1 MDKSNVIT
9 GAAPIE
15 VIKCRKC
22 SESTYRGVPIINK
35 SSTFDWCIELR
46 CPNCDFKWFVCNLC
60 PVQRSLMT
68 NWSDVTRHNRYRK
81 HNNTSNVGN
90 ASKRQKET
98 MDVMG
103 KSEECEND
111 GFFDDN
117 HLYSTVA
124 PDVDKML
131 RFQLPGPPDF
141 SKANAVSQNFF
152 ASENA
157 GTGLGCALLV
167 GQSQFQLTNIAS
179 KMQPKEVTL
188 QIEIAELA
196 YNISTEQRR
205 KLASIL
211 NSCEEVLLSQ
221 RENTSNTS
229 SWPTSIPRSLRDIRS
244 FYLEGK
250 WAIIPNLPR
259 PAVQNIGEHAYVS
272 LTDCV
277 VDMLGHGISIDII
290 ENASS
295 LDTVRTLSES
305 LRAKTI
311 ANNCQNIC
319 LTNNTLCFYVVEW
332 SDAFEPS
339 YSIKSNRG

>member
-9 GAAPIE
+9 GA
-15 VIKCRKC
+15 
-22 SESTYRGVPIINK
+22 S
-35 SSTFDWCIELR
+35 
-46 CPNCDFKWFVCNLC
+46 
-60 PVQRSLMT
+60 
-68 NWSDVTRHNRYRK
+68 WSDVTRHNRYRK
-81 HNNTSNVGN
+81 HNNTSNVGY

-98 MDVMG
+98 LDIMG
-103 KSEECEND
+103 KSEECENN

-124 PDVDKML
+124 PDVDQML

-152 ASENA
+152 ASKNA

-196 YNISTEQRR
+196 YNISTEQRW

-221 RENTSNTS
+221 RKVTSNTS

-259 PAVQNIGEHAYVS
+259 PAVNNISEHVYVS
-272 LTDCV
+272 LTDCMM
-277 VDMLGHGISIDII
+277 DMLGHGISIDII
-290 ENASS
+290 ENVSS
-295 LDTVRTLSES
+295 SDTVRTLSES

-319 LTNNTLCFYVVEW
+319 LTNNMLCLYVVEW
-332 SDAFEPS
+332 SDECEPS
-339 YSIKSNRG
+339 YSIKSIRGSVWLKTITISPPHNKLHCMTNTYPIAVGPHDVDHEEVE

>member
-1 MDKSNVIT
+1 
-9 GAAPIE
+9 
-15 VIKCRKC
+15 
-22 SESTYRGVPIINK
+22 
-35 SSTFDWCIELR
+35 
-46 CPNCDFKWFVCNLC
+46 
-60 PVQRSLMT
+60 
-68 NWSDVTRHNRYRK
+68 
-81 HNNTSNVGN
+81 
-90 ASKRQKET
+90 

-196 YNISTEQRR
+196 QKMKNEIFVNKVLDHLEKVKNKRPDIAHLITNGLELLFDQSS
-205 KLASIL
+205 ASI
-211 NSCEEVLLSQ
+211 E
-221 RENTSNTS
+221 
-229 SWPTSIPRSLRDIRS
+229 
-244 FYLEGK
+244 
-250 WAIIPNLPR
+250 
-259 PAVQNIGEHAYVS
+259 
-272 LTDCV
+272 
-277 VDMLGHGISIDII
+277 
-290 ENASS
+290 
-295 LDTVRTLSES
+295 
-305 LRAKTI
+305 
-311 ANNCQNIC
+311 
-319 LTNNTLCFYVVEW
+319 
-332 SDAFEPS
+332 
-339 YSIKSNRG
+339 